1 MKKSKFCWLLIIVLA
16 MLPVSDIQAKSLGF
30 RWENKYSTV
39 YFYCGFNSTWKN
51 AISAGMESWNEVKDI
66 SSKSTIVPMKINND
80 SSNLNRICIAQNE
93 KEIARIYP
101 KYTNGILDWV
111 MVVFNTGDYS
121 FTSSG
126 TSGSFDIQSIAT
138 HELGHA
144 IGVAHCHEIGESC
157 NSSTCSSN
165 IMNPTIK
172 ENTIRRT
179 LTDYDKSSKRVNY
192 LN

>member
-80 SSNLNRICIAQNE
+80 SSNLNRICTSQNE
-93 KEIARIYP
+93 KEIDRIYP

-165 IMNPTIK
+165 VMNPTIK